1 MDDFFTVAQTVLTE
15 AETTANINIWTI
27 ISGILG
33 ILGFIISITNL
44 IHYFASRRI
53 NLEIKITEFALR
65 DGSRDDKRIF
75 VHYQINNKSHLPI
88 TVTDMQL
95 VILGK
100 IYIEDFNTHEV
111 ISYRHTAKNVNEYV
125 PTYNEHLPI
134 NLPMLSSHAG
144 YLVFSV
150 PQDIAEN
157 VDKDLTF
164 QIRTNRHM
172 EVQKTFAP
180 NELVTIRRIF
190 LNKQNKNH
198 FV

>member
-1 MDDFFTVAQTVLTE
+1 MDKFFTVAQTVIAE
-15 AETTANINIWTI
+15 AKPTADINIWTI

-33 ILGFIISITNL
+33 VLGFIISITNL
-44 IHYFASRRI
+44 IHYFVSRKI
-53 NLEIKITEFALR
+53 DLEIKITEFAFR
-65 DGSRDDKRIF
+65 AGSQGNKRIF

-95 VILGK
+95 VILEK
-100 IYIEDFNTHEV
+100 TYIEDFNTHEV
-111 ISYRHTAKNVNEYV
+111 LSYRHTAKNINEYV

-134 NLPMLSSHAG
+134 NLPMLSSRAG

-180 NELVTIRRIF
+180 NELVTIRRIL
-190 LNKQNKNH
+190 LNKQNRNL
-198 FV
+198 FL

>member
-1 MDDFFTVAQTVLTE
+1 MW
-15 AETTANINIWTI
+15 II

-33 ILGFIISITNL
+33 ILGFIISVINL
-44 IHYFASRRI
+44 IHYFVSRRV
-53 NLEIKITEFALR
+53 NLEIKITEYALR
-65 DGSRDDKRIF
+65 DGSRGDKRIF
-75 VHYQINNKSHLPI
+75 VHYQMNNKSHLPI

-100 IYIEDFNTHEV
+100 AYIEDFNTHE
-111 ISYRHTAKNVNEYV
+111 ILSYKHTSKDIKEYV

-150 PQDIAEN
+150 PAYIAGN
-157 VDKDLTF
+157 VDKELTF

-172 EVQKTFAP
+172 EVQKIFAR
-180 NELVTIRRIF
+180 NELVLLHRI
-190 LNKQNKNH
+190 LLK
-198 FV
+198 

>member
-1 MDDFFTVAQTVLTE
+1 MWV
-15 AETTANINIWTI
+15 I

-33 ILGFIISITNL
+33 ILGFIISMTNL
-44 IHYFASRRI
+44 IHYFVSRRI

-65 DGSRDDKRIF
+65 DGSRGNKRIF
-75 VHYQINNKSHLPI
+75 VHYQMNNKSHLPI

-95 VILGK
+95 VILEK
-100 IYIEDFNTHEV
+100 TYIEDFNTHEV
-111 ISYRHTAKNVNEYV
+111 ISYKHTGKGINEYV

-150 PQDIAEN
+150 PANIVEN

-164 QIRTNRHM
+164 QIRTNRHK
-172 EVQKTFAP
+172 EVQKIFAL
-180 NELVTIRRIF
+180 NELVTLRRIP
-190 LNKQNKNH
+190 LK
-198 FV
+198 